1 LRAGFGIFT
10 VVNLGQLQNNN
21 ESNPAVRAPIAM
33 STQRSSATA
42 VASLET
48 HCACAEAHILTI
60 ANSFEPDE
68 PLRHSFLDAAPVR
81 RVLDGGQQT
90 NPVSTLSPNHSAN

>member
-48 HCACAEAHILTI
+48 HRACAEAHILTI

-68 PLRHSFLDAAPVR
+68 PLRHSFLDEPLKSSRETR
-81 RVLDGGQQT
+81 RSR
-90 NPVSTLSPNHSAN
+90 NLSITRRCTT